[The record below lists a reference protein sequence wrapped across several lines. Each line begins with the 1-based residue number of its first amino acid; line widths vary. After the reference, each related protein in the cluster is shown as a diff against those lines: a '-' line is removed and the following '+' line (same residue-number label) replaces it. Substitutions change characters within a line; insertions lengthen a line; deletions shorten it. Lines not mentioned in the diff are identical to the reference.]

1 MRCPSRAEGSIA
13 PLASGAMLLALLLAI
28 ALPADAQQRTLY
40 KWTDRDGKV
49 QYSDKPPTGFTGEIE
64 RLEIDPALNA
74 TPGPRAPEAA
84 APKPAPSDIAS
95 KRRALRE
102 RLRAMLDGARA
113 KLELAKA
120 SLAVAGGPDD
130 DERQVLQQK
139 FARQVPGTASARGN
153 CRPIKQDG
161 GVVFLCPTLV
171 PNESYYERLGKLEGA
186 VRDAEAEV
194 AAAEEAYRRGVD

>member
-1 MRCPSRAEGSIA
+1 VRCPRRAEGSIA
-13 PLASGAMLLALLLAI
+13 LLARGAVLLALTLAI

-74 TPGPRAPEAA
+74 TPGLRAPEAA

-102 RLRAMLDGARA
+102 RLRAALDGALA

-120 SLAVAGGPDD
+120 SLAVAG
-130 DERQVLQQK
+130 
-139 FARQVPGTASARGN
+139 N
-153 CRPIKQDG
+153 CCPIKQDG